1 MNTMQYL
8 LHYNS
13 LSPFPSSS
21 PPPPKKKMVIND
33 NNNNKVGNS
42 LRITFIQF
50 LNVHLKRANLEKN
63 FHHIYNLRQNIKFTM
78 EEESNGELVF
88 LHNLLK

>member
-21 PPPPKKKMVIND
+21 PPPQKKMVIND

-50 LNVHLKRANLEKN
+50 LNVHLKRAHLEKN